1 MSSARLDEYM
11 DPRLFAEW
19 ADIDDKLRSRING
32 RADGDF
38 AQNVSGR
45 TWGRRRVVP
54 ATDELLVIV
63 SRADART
70 YTYRTHAIA
79 AESVAVILDR
89 RGGDRR
95 RTRQVTIPDRRGG
108 ERRSRDVTAALRM
121 YGWAI
126 VHR

>member
-1 MSSARLDEYM
+1 LDEYM

-38 AQNVSGR
+38 AQNVSGG

-108 ERRSRDVTAALRM
+108 ERRSRDVAAALRM

>member
-19 ADIDDKLRSRING
+19 ADIDEKLRCRING

-38 AQNVSGR
+38 AHNVSGR

-54 ATDELLVIV
+54 APDELLVIV
-63 SRADART
+63 SRADARA

-79 AESVAVILDR
+79 AESAAVILDR

-95 RTRQVTIPDRRGG
+95 RTRQATIPDRRGG

>member
-1 MSSARLDEYM
+1 M

-19 ADIDDKLRSRING
+19 ADIDERLRCRINA
-32 RADGDF
+32 RADGNF

-45 TWGRRRVVP
+45 TWGRRGMLA
-54 ATDELLVIV
+54 ATDELLFIV
-63 SRADART
+63 SRTDART

-79 AESVAVILDR
+79 VEGVAVILDR
-89 RGGDRR
+89 RGGERR

-108 ERRSRDVTAALRM
+108 ERRSQDVTAALRM

>member
-1 MSSARLDEYM
+1 M
-11 DPRLFAEW
+11 DPRLFTEW
-19 ADIDDKLRSRING
+19 ADIDERLRCRING
-32 RADGDF
+32 RAHGDF

-45 TWGRRRVVP
+45 TWERRGLVA

-79 AESVAVILDR
+79 AEGVAVIVDR
-89 RGGDRR
+89 RGGERR
-95 RTRQVTIPDRRGG
+95 RTRQATISDRRGG
-108 ERRSRDVTAALRM
+108 ERRSQDVTGALRM